1 MNFLNYKKAVDNTMY
16 LEAGVTYSDL
26 IARDMAPSMD
36 NNMNMLTKAFSS
48 YENGNENASPERF
61 VAFFMKFHNLNRI
74 ENDSTPA
81 QKDQITTVNL
91 SKAALHQFTQGTNLQ
106 WGAATDGSA
115 MGKFND
121 MVFRIRVTP
130 TRDGAAGFL
139 VERYLIEN
147 TPLAID
153 REDPLQRLV
162 PLEDKHYMRVSGTFD
177 IRDALQSVQEII
189 NSVQYKTDHNFA
201 SPSN

>member
-1 MNFLNYKKAVDNTMY
+1 
-16 LEAGVTYSDL
+16 
-26 IARDMAPSMD
+26 
-36 NNMNMLTKAFSS
+36 
-48 YENGNENASPERF
+48 
-61 VAFFMKFHNLNRI
+61 MKFHNLNRI

-115 MGKFND
+115 MAKLND

-147 TPLAID
+147 TPLDID
-153 REDPLQRLV
+153 REDPLQRIV

-189 NSVQYKTDHNFA
+189 DSVQYKTDHNFA